1 MKQMYILALAA
12 ATMAS
17 SCNKNAV
24 EQAPVQEPVLRTFT
38 CTIAEPDTKLAI
50 DDANGKTTWEVGD
63 EILIRGRWTGKSG
76 SKYYSRVVTLTSEN
90 IKDAG
95 KTASFDVEEIT
106 STSSGSRW
114 QKGNTQLFA
123 VYPASAVVINNG
135 STNWNEN
142 TPFNTTN
149 TQLVAGYNDVTVN
162 DGNSF
167 TMYNLCGIISFKV
180 TGDYDSYSF
189 AGNNAETVGYEDYKA
204 ALYMGTTDPSLTWVS
219 GGSAVTSISG
229 PVTGDGSTVNYI
241 CLPNGASFTGGFTMN
256 FLKSGAVV
264 KTLSTTAAVT
274 VKRSEYRPMG
284 DVTSY
289 LKDYVAPS
297 THDSAISTTGATA
310 LDASGNANCY
320 IVDGSVAANAEKVF
334 TFKAYKGNSTAGVGT
349 VAKAE
354 LLWETWNNAETVTE
368 NSVIAAVDF
377 EKKAENDYYTMVFKM
392 PATLHAGNAVLA
404 AKDAGGNILWSWHIW
419 VPATAITSVED
430 GSVFSATNV
439 MDRNLG
445 ALVESVAGADTD
457 VDVKSLGLMYQWG
470 RKDPFVNRSV
480 LAGSTKAEIAGAAE
494 SVAVGTISLEESIAN
509 PRTLG
514 HTNDGDWMSTQ
525 DNSLWSSSKTIYDP
539 CPVGYHVPGRNTSMH
554 VWSSSNKV
562 TDATGWAYNT
572 DHYWFTLGS
581 LVFPD
586 ASYRDDYNVGSI
598 RYDNAK
604 PRTMVWSSYASGT
617 VKAYCIDLR
626 FKESSFSRKE
636 NPKARVAAVRCVAE

>member
-12 ATMAS
+12 ATMAF
-17 SCNKNAV
+17 SCNKNAA

-95 KTASFDVEEIT
+95 KTASFEVEEIT

-334 TFKAYKGNSTAGVGT
+334 TFKAYKGNSSTGVGT

-392 PATLHAGNAVLA
+392 PATLHAGNALIA
-404 AKDAGGNILWSWHIW
+404 AKDAGDNILWSWHIW
-419 VPATAITSVED
+419 VPETTITENSYGD
-430 GSVFSATNV
+430 IMGANL

-445 ALVESVAGADTD
+445 ALIPATNTD
-457 VDVKSLGLMYQWG
+457 VSVNTASFGLMYQWG
-470 RKDPFVNRSV
+470 RKDPFPGIAATPKTVAKLSKNTP
-480 LAGSTKAEIAGAAE
+480 TKA
-494 SVAVGTISLEESIAN
+494 SGTISLEESIAH
-509 PRTLG
+509 PTLMG
-514 HTNDGDWMSTQ
+514 YTADKDWIDVSD
-525 DNSLWSSSKTIYDP
+525 DNLWQNASKTIYDP
-539 CPVGYHVPGRNTSMH
+539 CPLGYRVPVRDGSKDFWTSDL
-554 VWSSSNKV
+554 STK
-562 TDATGWAYNT
+562 TGWAESSYG
-572 DHYWFTLGS
+572 WFTLGS
-581 LVFPD
+581 PVAVFPFAGYID
-586 ASYRDDYNVGSI
+586 DSGLSYAYGGSRALYWTSHRSGSVTSYGEDI
-598 RYDNAK
+598 RYGA
-604 PRTMVWSSYASGT
+604 RHQLSS
-617 VKAYCIDLR
+617 
-626 FKESSFSRKE
+626 
-636 NPKARVAAVRCVAE
+636 PARARGGSVRCIAE

>member
-12 ATMAS
+12 ATMAF
-17 SCNKNAV
+17 SCNKNAA

-95 KTASFDVEEIT
+95 KTASFEVEEIT

-334 TFKAYKGNSTAGVGT
+334 TFKAYKGNSSTGVGT

-392 PATLHAGNAVLA
+392 PATLHAGNALIA
-404 AKDAGGNILWSWHIW
+404 AKDAGDNILWSWHIW
-419 VPATAITSVED
+419 VPETTITENSYGD
-430 GSVFSATNV
+430 IMGANL

-445 ALVESVAGADTD
+445 ALIPATNTD
-457 VDVKSLGLMYQWG
+457 VSVNTASFGLMYQWG
-470 RKDPFVNRSV
+470 RKDPFPGIAATPKTVAKLSKNTP
-480 LAGSTKAEIAGAAE
+480 TKA
-494 SVAVGTISLEESIAN
+494 SGTISLEESIAH
-509 PRTLG
+509 PTLMG
-514 HTNDGDWMSTQ
+514 YTADKDWIDVSD
-525 DNSLWSSSKTIYDP
+525 DNLWQNASKTIYDP
-539 CPVGYHVPGRNTSMH
+539 CPLGYRVPVRDGSKDFWTSDL
-554 VWSSSNKV
+554 STK
-562 TDATGWAYNT
+562 TGWAESSYG
-572 DHYWFTLGS
+572 WFTLGS
-581 LVFPD
+581 PVAVFPFAGYID
-586 ASYRDDYNVGSI
+586 DSGLSYAYGGYRALYWTSHRSGSVTSYGEDI
-598 RYDNAK
+598 RYGA
-604 PRTMVWSSYASGT
+604 RHQLSS
-617 VKAYCIDLR
+617 
-626 FKESSFSRKE
+626 
-636 NPKARVAAVRCVAE
+636 PARARGGSVRCIAE

>member
-12 ATMAS
+12 ATMAF

-50 DDANGKTTWEVGD
+50 DDANGKTTWEEGD

-76 SKYYSRVVTLTSEN
+76 SNYYSRVVTLTSEN

-95 KTASFDVEEIT
+95 KTASFEVEEIY
-106 STSSGSRW
+106 SISSGNRW
-114 QKGNTQLFA
+114 QKGKTQLFA

-204 ALYMGTTDPSLTWVS
+204 ALYMGSADPSLTWVS
-219 GGSAVTSISG
+219 GGSALTSISG

-354 LLWETWNNAETVTE
+354 LLWETWNNAETVIE

-392 PATLHAGNAVLA
+392 PATLHAGNALIA
-404 AKDAGGNILWSWHIW
+404 AKDAGDNILWSWHIW
-419 VPATAITSVED
+419 VPATYPT
-430 GSVFSATNV
+430 SATYGIHDTKEM

-445 ALVESVAGADTD
+445 ALDIPSKDAAVPANAGFF
-457 VDVKSLGLMYQWG
+457 YQWG
-470 RKDPFVNRSV
+470 RKDPLR
-480 LAGSTKAEIAGAAE
+480 
-494 SVAVGTISLEESIAN
+494 TISAFDTGALATTYPAN
-509 PRTLG
+509 VWT
-514 HTNDGDWMSTQ
+514 TSSTQ
-525 DNSLWSSSKTIYDP
+525 LTTENMEASPCVFVTGNTDWLSTRENTLWDETKQIHDP
-539 CPVGYHVPGRNTSMH
+539 CPVGYKVPKYGFTSFFDYFTIADYEG
-554 VWSSSNKV
+554 WSFNDANYNFTIGKT
-562 TDATGWAYNT
+562 TDPVA
-572 DHYWFTLGS
+572 
-581 LVFPD
+581 VFPFGHITRYG
-586 ASYRDDYNVGSI
+586 SYDLSDSKAWVWTATYKS
-598 RYDNAK
+598 DNAENA
-604 PRTMVWSSYASGT
+604 RAVTVAS
-617 VKAYCIDLR
+617 
-626 FKESSFSRKE
+626 ESSRSCTGQRKA
-636 NPKARVAAVRCVAE
+636 NGVYVRCVAE

>member
-12 ATMAS
+12 ATMAF

-76 SKYYSRVVTLTSEN
+76 SNYYSRVVTLTSEN

-392 PATLHAGNAVLA
+392 PATLHAGNALIA
-404 AKDAGGNILWSWHIW
+404 AKDALGNILWSWHIW
-419 VPATAITSVED
+419 VPATYPT
-430 GSVFSATNV
+430 SATFGIHDTKEM

-445 ALVESVAGADTD
+445 ALDIPSKDAAVPANAGFF
-457 VDVKSLGLMYQWG
+457 YQWG
-470 RKDPFVNRSV
+470 RKDPLR
-480 LAGSTKAEIAGAAE
+480 
-494 SVAVGTISLEESIAN
+494 TISAFDTGALATTYPAN
-509 PRTLG
+509 VWT
-514 HTNDGDWMSTQ
+514 TSSTQ
-525 DNSLWSSSKTIYDP
+525 LTTENMEASPCVFVTGNTDWLSTRENTLWDETKQIHDP
-539 CPVGYHVPGRNTSMH
+539 CPVGYKVPKYGFTSFFDYFTIADYEG
-554 VWSSSNKV
+554 WSFNDANYNFTIGKT
-562 TDATGWAYNT
+562 TDPVA
-572 DHYWFTLGS
+572 
-581 LVFPD
+581 VFPFGHITRYG
-586 ASYRDDYNVGSI
+586 SYDLSDSKAWVWTATYKS
-598 RYDNAK
+598 DNAENA
-604 PRTMVWSSYASGT
+604 RAVTVAS
-617 VKAYCIDLR
+617 
-626 FKESSFSRKE
+626 ESSRSCTGQRKA
-636 NPKARVAAVRCVAE
+636 NGVYVRCVAE

>member
-12 ATMAS
+12 ATMAF

-95 KTASFDVEEIT
+95 KTASFEVEEIT

-334 TFKAYKGNSTAGVGT
+334 TFKAYKGNSSTGVGT

-392 PATLHAGNAVLA
+392 PATLHAGNALIA
-404 AKDAGGNILWSWHIW
+404 AKDAGDNILWSWHIW
-419 VPATAITSVED
+419 VPETTITENSYGD
-430 GSVFSATNV
+430 IMGANL

-445 ALVESVAGADTD
+445 ALIPATNTD
-457 VDVKSLGLMYQWG
+457 VSVNTASFGLMYQWG
-470 RKDPFVNRSV
+470 RKDPFPGIAATPKTVAKLSKNTP
-480 LAGSTKAEIAGAAE
+480 TKA
-494 SVAVGTISLEESIAN
+494 SGTISLEESIAH
-509 PRTLG
+509 PTLMG
-514 HTNDGDWMSTQ
+514 YTADKDWIDVSD
-525 DNSLWSSSKTIYDP
+525 DNLWQNASKTIYDP
-539 CPVGYHVPGRNTSMH
+539 CPLGYRVPVRDGSKDFWTSDL
-554 VWSSSNKV
+554 STK
-562 TDATGWAYNT
+562 TGWAESSYG
-572 DHYWFTLGS
+572 WFTLGS
-581 LVFPD
+581 PVAVFPFAGYID
-586 ASYRDDYNVGSI
+586 DSGLSYAYGGSRALYWTSHRSGSVTSYGEDI
-598 RYDNAK
+598 RYGA
-604 PRTMVWSSYASGT
+604 RHQLSS
-617 VKAYCIDLR
+617 
-626 FKESSFSRKE
+626 
-636 NPKARVAAVRCVAE
+636 PARARGGSVRCIAE

>member
-12 ATMAS
+12 LAMAF
-17 SCNKNAV
+17 SCQKTENTLEV
-24 EQAPVQEPVLRTFT
+24 TSEPVVRTFT
-38 CTIAEPDTKLAI
+38 CTFADTDTKLAI
-50 DDANGKTTWEVGD
+50 NDASGKTTWEVGD

-76 SKYYSRVVTLTSEN
+76 SNYYSRVVTLTSEN

-95 KTASFDVEEIT
+95 KTASFEVEEIY
-106 STSSGSRW
+106 SISSGSRW

-180 TGDYDSYSF
+180 TGDYDSYTF
-189 AGNNAETVGYEDYKA
+189 VGNDAETVGYEDYKA
-204 ALYMGTTDPSLTWVS
+204 ALYMGSADPSLTWVS
-219 GGSAVTSISG
+219 GGSALTSISG

-241 CLPNGASFTGGFTMN
+241 CLPNGASFTGGFTVN
-256 FLKSGAVV
+256 FFKSGSII
-264 KTLSTTAAVT
+264 KTLSTTKPVT
-274 VKRSEYRPMG
+274 VSRNEYRPMG
-284 DVTSY
+284 DVTAY

-392 PATLHAGNAVLA
+392 PATLHAGNALIA
-404 AKDAGGNILWSWHIW
+404 AKDAGDNILWSWHIW
-419 VPATAITSVED
+419 VPETSVED
-430 GSVFSATNV
+430 INDAAFFGKVV

-445 ALVESVAGADTD
+445 AIEKATSSAAGRETY
-457 VDVKSLGLMYQWG
+457 GMYYQWG
-470 RKDPFVNRSV
+470 R
-480 LAGSTKAEIAGAAE
+480 STPLPGPVKATA
-494 SVAVGTISLEESIAN
+494 TITATNGPKSTAFAIAN
-509 PRTLG
+509 PTVFIQVSEKDENGNWNEEDLP
-514 HTNDGDWMSTQ
+514 NLWEDGDK
-525 DNSLWSSSKTIYDP
+525 NKEIFDP
-539 CPVGYHVPGRNTSMH
+539 CPSGYKVPSY
-554 VWSSSNKV
+554 SSS
-562 TDATGWAYNT
+562 TGLWVNGNDGWTYNWTNNNFAY
-572 DHYWFTLGS
+572 GS
-581 LVFPD
+581 IVFPMAGWYSSG
-586 ASYRDDYNVGSI
+586 ASISYEGARSI
-598 RYDNAK
+598 ILSATAHSA
-604 PRTMVWSSYASGT
+604 PRARLKIIRQDKSGYYYAN
-617 VKAYCIDLR
+617 Y
-626 FKESSFSRKE
+626 FKEE
-636 NPKARVAAVRCVAE
+636 AASVRCVAE

>member
-12 ATMAS
+12 ATMAF
-17 SCNKNAV
+17 SCNKNAA

-95 KTASFDVEEIT
+95 KTASFEVEEIT

-334 TFKAYKGNSTAGVGT
+334 TFKAYKGNSSTGVGT

-392 PATLHAGNAVLA
+392 PATLHAGNALIA
-404 AKDAGGNILWSWHIW
+404 AKDAGDNILWSWHIW
-419 VPATAITSVED
+419 VPETTITENSYGD
-430 GSVFSATNV
+430 IMGANL

-445 ALVESVAGADTD
+445 ALIPATNTD
-457 VDVKSLGLMYQWG
+457 VSVNTASFGLMYQWG
-470 RKDPFVNRSV
+470 RKDPFPGIAATPKTVAKLSKNTP
-480 LAGSTKAEIAGAAE
+480 TKA
-494 SVAVGTISLEESIAN
+494 SGTISLEESIAH
-509 PRTLG
+509 PTLMG
-514 HTNDGDWMSTQ
+514 YTADKDWIDVSD
-525 DNSLWSSSKTIYDP
+525 DNLWQNASKTIYDP
-539 CPVGYHVPGRNTSMH
+539 CPLGSRSCPGRLKGLLDFRFEH
-554 VWSSSNKV
+554 Q
-562 TDATGWAYNT
+562 DG
-572 DHYWFTLGS
+572 LGREF
-581 LVFPD
+581 LWLGYP
-586 ASYRDDYNVGSI
+586 G
-598 RYDNAK
+598 
-604 PRTMVWSSYASGT
+604 
-617 VKAYCIDLR
+617 
-626 FKESSFSRKE
+626 ES
-636 NPKARVAAVRCVAE
+636 RCGISVCRIH

>member
-12 ATMAS
+12 ATMAF

-95 KTASFDVEEIT
+95 KTASFEVEEIT

-334 TFKAYKGNSTAGVGT
+334 TFKAYKGNSSTGVGT

-392 PATLHAGNAVLA
+392 PATLHAGNALIA
-404 AKDAGGNILWSWHIW
+404 AKDAGDNILWSWHIW
-419 VPATAITSVED
+419 VPETSVED
-430 GSVFSATNV
+430 INDAAFFGKVV

-445 ALVESVAGADTD
+445 AIEKATSSAAGRETY
-457 VDVKSLGLMYQWG
+457 GMYYQWG
-470 RKDPFVNRSV
+470 R
-480 LAGSTKAEIAGAAE
+480 STPLLGPVKATA
-494 SVAVGTISLEESIAN
+494 TITATNGPKSTAFAIAN
-509 PRTLG
+509 PTVFIQVPEKDENGNWNEEDLP
-514 HTNDGDWMSTQ
+514 NLWEDGDK
-525 DNSLWSSSKTIYDP
+525 NKEIFDP
-539 CPVGYHVPGRNTSMH
+539 CPSGYKVPSY
-554 VWSSSNKV
+554 SSS
-562 TDATGWAYNT
+562 TGLWVNGNDGWTYNWTNNNFAY
-572 DHYWFTLGS
+572 GS
-581 LVFPD
+581 IVFPMAGWYSSG
-586 ASYRDDYNVGSI
+586 ASISYEGARSI
-598 RYDNAK
+598 ILSATAHSA
-604 PRTMVWSSYASGT
+604 PRARLKIIRQDKSGYYYAN
-617 VKAYCIDLR
+617 Y
-626 FKESSFSRKE
+626 FKEE
-636 NPKARVAAVRCVAE
+636 AASVRCVAE

>member
-12 ATMAS
+12 LAMAF
-17 SCNKNAV
+17 SCQKTENTLEV
-24 EQAPVQEPVLRTFT
+24 TSEPVVRTFT
-38 CTIAEPDTKLAI
+38 CTFADTDTKLAI
-50 DDANGKTTWEVGD
+50 NDASGKTTWEVGD

-76 SKYYSRVVTLTSEN
+76 SNYYSRVVTLTSEN

-95 KTASFDVEEIT
+95 KTASFEVEEIY
-106 STSSGSRW
+106 SISSGSRW

-180 TGDYDSYSF
+180 TGDYDSYTF
-189 AGNNAETVGYEDYKA
+189 VGNDAETVGYEDYKA
-204 ALYMGTTDPSLTWVS
+204 ALYMGSADPSLTWVS
-219 GGSAVTSISG
+219 GGSALTSISG
-229 PVTGDGSTVNYI
+229 PITGDGSTVNYI
-241 CLPNGASFTGGFTMN
+241 CLPNGASFTGGFTVN
-256 FLKSGAVV
+256 FFKSGSII
-264 KTLSTTAAVT
+264 KTLSTTKPVT
-274 VKRSEYRPMG
+274 VSRNEYRPMG
-284 DVTSY
+284 DVTAY

-392 PATLHAGNAVLA
+392 PATLHAGNALIA
-404 AKDAGGNILWSWHIW
+404 AKDAGDNILWSWHIW
-419 VPATAITSVED
+419 VPETSVED
-430 GSVFSATNV
+430 INDAAFFGKVV

-445 ALVESVAGADTD
+445 AIEKARSSAAGRETY
-457 VDVKSLGLMYQWG
+457 GMYYQWG
-470 RKDPFVNRSV
+470 R
-480 LAGSTKAEIAGAAE
+480 STPLPGPVKATA
-494 SVAVGTISLEESIAN
+494 TITATNGPKSTAFAIAN
-509 PRTLG
+509 PTVFIQVPEKDENGNWNEEDLP
-514 HTNDGDWMSTQ
+514 NLWEDGDK
-525 DNSLWSSSKTIYDP
+525 NKEIFDP
-539 CPVGYHVPGRNTSMH
+539 CPSGYKVPSY
-554 VWSSSNKV
+554 SSS
-562 TDATGWAYNT
+562 TGLWVNGNDGWTYNWTNNNFAY
-572 DHYWFTLGS
+572 GS
-581 LVFPD
+581 IVFPMAGWYSSG
-586 ASYRDDYNVGSI
+586 ASISYEGARSI
-598 RYDNAK
+598 ILSATAHSA
-604 PRTMVWSSYASGT
+604 PRARLKIIRQDKSGYYYAN
-617 VKAYCIDLR
+617 Y
-626 FKESSFSRKE
+626 FKEE
-636 NPKARVAAVRCVAE
+636 AASVRCVAE